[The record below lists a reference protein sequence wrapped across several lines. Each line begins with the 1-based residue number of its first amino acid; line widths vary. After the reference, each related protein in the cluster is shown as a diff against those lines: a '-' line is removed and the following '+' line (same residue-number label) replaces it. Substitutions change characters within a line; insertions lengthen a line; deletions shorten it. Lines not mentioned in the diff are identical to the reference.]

1 MAKKVAVSS
10 VLVTADEEFRD
21 DSHQAMMDWCEDV
34 LERFLTSCICAS
46 LKNSKKDIAGFF
58 IHGFIDY
65 AYGYHL
71 AKPFQYDASLIE
83 NMCLDILPRKMS
95 TNAKDFKEVAPV
107 LSAFFEWC
115 ETEGILKNT
124 KALRNR
130 LENIEKKIYEAAK
143 NPANWGIAKSFF
155 SGFLH

>member
-1 MAKKVAVSS
+1 MAKKVAASS
-10 VLVTADEEFRD
+10 ILNTKDEEFCD
-21 DSHQAMMDWCEDV
+21 DSHHALMEWSEDI
-34 LERFLTSCICAS
+34 LERFLGSSVCAS
-46 LKNSKKDIAGFF
+46 WKNSKKDIAGFF

-115 ETEGILKNT
+115 EIEGILKNT

-130 LENIEKKIYEAAK
+130 LEKIEKRSTRQPKIQQI
-143 NPANWGIAKSFF
+143 GV
-155 SGFLH
+155 